1 MDLGNFGGH
10 EVFNSFGGQTNHQTF
25 KATCRLLVLRKFVV
39 IIVLI
44 NQELYRYSATLPSG
58 RLATSEL
65 GTKVFFHQI
74 FAFKRSDP
82 IAPQS
87 LK

>member
-1 MDLGNFGGH
+1 MLFKKKYRVHSIRRVIEMDLGNFGGH

-44 NQELYRYSATLPSG
+44 NQ
-58 RLATSEL
+58 
-65 GTKVFFHQI
+65 
-74 FAFKRSDP
+74 
-82 IAPQS
+82 
-87 LK
+87 

>member
-39 IIVLI
+39 IIVLT
-44 NQELYRYSATLPSG
+44 NQ
-58 RLATSEL
+58 
-65 GTKVFFHQI
+65 
-74 FAFKRSDP
+74 
-82 IAPQS
+82 
-87 LK
+87 

>member
-25 KATCRLLVLRKFVV
+25 KVTCRLLVLRKFVV

-44 NQELYRYSATLPSG
+44 NQ
-58 RLATSEL
+58 
-65 GTKVFFHQI
+65 
-74 FAFKRSDP
+74 
-82 IAPQS
+82 
-87 LK
+87 